1 MTTQSRPLAEFGFDV
16 LRQLRASGVL
26 FDGHTELAAP
36 VVSTPPDRNP
46 AQPMS
51 TDPKYRDA
59 RFRFALGAYSED
71 LELRVSQ
78 GARAAEVARAAI
90 EAARASMLKRGFS
103 QADLKH
109 LRISGGEWIE

>member
-26 FDGHTELAAP
+26 FGEGTGLGAP
-36 VVSTPPDRNP
+36 LTSTPPDRNP
-46 AQPMS
+46 AEPMS
-51 TDPKYRDA
+51 TDSRFRYA
-59 RFRFALGAYSED
+59 RFRFLLGPCSEN

-78 GARAAEVARAAI
+78 GARPAEVARAAV

-103 QADLKH
+103 QADLKR
-109 LRISGGEWIE
+109 LRIFGGEWIE